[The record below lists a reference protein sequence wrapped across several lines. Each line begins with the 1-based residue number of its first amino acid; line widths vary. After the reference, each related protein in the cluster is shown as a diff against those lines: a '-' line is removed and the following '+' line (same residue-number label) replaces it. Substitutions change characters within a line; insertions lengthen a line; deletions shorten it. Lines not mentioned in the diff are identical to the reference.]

1 MVKTNIKDSSNEI
14 RESAHK
20 IWLAGLGA
28 LTSAEEEGAKVFNK
42 LVEKGEAFE
51 ARGKEQLSKVQKSVG
66 EAVGQAE
73 TSWEKLGDAFDDRV
87 AAAINRLGVP
97 SRDEIVT
104 LTNRVEELTLKVD
117 QLKSTPNTAPKK
129 TTTK

>member
-1 MVKTNIKDSSNEI
+1 MVKTNIKDGSKEI
-14 RESAHK
+14 RDSAHK

-51 ARGKEQLSKVQKSVG
+51 ARGKEQLSKVQKSV
-66 EAVGQAE
+66 EDAVGQAE

-97 SRDEIVT
+97 SRDEIIT

-117 QLKSTPNTAPKK
+117 QLKATPKTA
-129 TTTK
+129 TK

>member
-1 MVKTNIKDSSNEI
+1 MAKTNIKDSSNEI
-14 RESAHK
+14 RESAQK

-28 LTSAEEEGAKVFNK
+28 LTSAEEEGTKLFNK

-51 ARGKEQLSKVQKSVG
+51 ARGKDQMAKVQKSV
-66 EAVGQAE
+66 ENAVGQAE

-97 SRDEIVT
+97 SREEIVT

-117 QLKSTPNTAPKK
+117 GLKAAPPKSKK
-129 TTTK
+129 

>member
-1 MVKTNIKDSSNEI
+1 MAKTNIKDSSSEI
-14 RESAHK
+14 KESAQK

-28 LTSAEEEGAKVFNK
+28 LTSAEEGGTKLFNK

-51 ARGKEQLSKVQKSVG
+51 ARGKEQMAKVQKSV
-66 EAVGQAE
+66 ENAVGQAE
-73 TSWEKLGDAFDDRV
+73 NSWEKLGDAFDDRV

-97 SRDEIVT
+97 SREEIIT

-117 QLKSTPNTAPKK
+117 GLKAAPQKSKK
-129 TTTK
+129 

>member
-1 MVKTNIKDSSNEI
+1 MAKTNIKDSSNEI
-14 RESAHK
+14 RESAQK

-28 LTSAEEEGAKVFNK
+28 LTSAEEEGTKLFNK

-51 ARGKEQLSKVQKSVG
+51 SRGKEQMAKVQKSV
-66 EAVGQAE
+66 ENAVGQAE

-97 SRDEIVT
+97 SREEIVT

-117 QLKSTPNTAPKK
+117 GLKAAPPKAEK
-129 TTTK
+129 